1 LKNYPFWGVEKI
13 ETLPMDSLVP
23 LLTQIGLA
31 YALILSVVLFDVK
44 TRIGIWREL
53 IPVSVAAFLQ
63 LLFIGFVILYLIK
76 VSNPLLTL
84 SVVLIMTLNAA
95 FIASK
100 RFKLSAYGRV
110 SVFIAALFAI
120 AAVNYLLL
128 ALYKAAGVLGTEPHL
143 LIPFAGLL
151 LAAGMRSISLFSQ
164 YVGDLLLKERD
175 ILEGMFALGAPPRTV
190 RSYIL
195 KRAIPLTTVVIRD
208 MLKAAGIVHIPG
220 VMVGLLMAGTPPL
233 KAATMQFLV
242 LASMLFSMFFTPVV
256 FFYLLTSLRGIY
268 LEAPPQE

>member
-1 LKNYPFWGVEKI
+1 ME
-13 ETLPMDSLVP
+13 SLVP
-23 LLTQIGLA
+23 LFTQVVLA
-31 YALILSVVLFDVK
+31 YGLILSVVLFDLK

-53 IPVSVAAFLQ
+53 LPVSVTSFLQ
-63 LLFIGFVILYLIK
+63 LLLIGFVILYL
-76 VSNPLLTL
+76 VRESNPLLTL
-84 SVVLIMTLNAA
+84 SVVLIMTVNAA

-100 RFKLSAYGRV
+100 RFKLSAYDPI

-128 ALYKAAGVLGTEPHL
+128 ALYRAVGVLGLEPHL

-164 YVGDLLLKERD
+164 YVGELLLKERE
-175 ILEGMFALGAPPRTV
+175 ILEGMFALGAPDSV
-190 RSYIL
+190 IRSYIL
-195 KRAIPLTTVVIRD
+195 KRAVPLTTVVIRD

-256 FFYLLTSLRGIY
+256 FFYLLTTLRGVY
-268 LEAPPQE
+268 LESPLGEKGNNR